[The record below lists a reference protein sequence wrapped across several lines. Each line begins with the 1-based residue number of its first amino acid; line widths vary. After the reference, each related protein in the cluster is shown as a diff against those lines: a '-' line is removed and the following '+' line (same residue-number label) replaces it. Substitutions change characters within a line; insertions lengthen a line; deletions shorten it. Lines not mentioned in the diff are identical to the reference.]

1 MRKFTLKAS
10 ALVLGLTLLA
20 APSLFAQP
28 GTSET
33 GTSTTSGSTSGM
45 TNVPK
50 KRQDQQR
57 DYENGKYPFP
67 AKKLNNWAVGLQVGV
82 PFVGGDIDPQLPSS
96 LGFGLNVRKAFG
108 HTFSLRLQGVYSQA
122 RGLSAS
128 PASTQLSSV
137 NDATNGRNNPNA
149 NYASKP
155 NDSAAWFPNHST
167 TMLDGSLQGVVH
179 LNNINFYN
187 KQTRWGI
194 YGFAGIGGALYNTK
208 VDALNGSTA
217 YYLNDIQTNNP
228 DGTNR
233 DEADIKADVKDKLDG
248 EYETAG
254 QGFTAAEPDAYNWR
268 YQWVAGGGLTYRLS
282 RRLDLSL
289 EHRVSGLNDDYLDG
303 KKFSALGGR
312 LLQTTDFDN
321 YNFTS
326 LGLSVKIGGGEESL
340 WWANPLN
347 AVYEQVADASKRIKD
362 ATTDTDGDGVA
373 DVFDR
378 EPGTAPGAIVDTH
391 GVTRDDDKDGVP
403 NHLDDEP
410 FSEPGAIVDARGVGK
425 PRDYKATDPID
436 PNDLKNP
443 YNPNSPYYKGAMAAL
458 GGGTPGQ
465 GGSGAGSNWFLP
477 IIHFDLDRSEIKP
490 EYYPELFQ
498 VATVMK
504 NYPGMKVTVIGHTD
518 IRASESYNQGL
529 SQRRAQAA
537 IDHLVKKYGIDRS
550 RLTIEA
556 KGETSVMVPGLPDS
570 YVPSK
575 ERAQLVN
582 RRVEFRSASTGS
594 TSGSSNR

>member
-1 MRKFTLKAS
+1 MRKFTSKAS
-10 ALVLGLTLLA
+10 VLILGLTLLA

-28 GTSET
+28 GASET
-33 GTSTTSGSTSGM
+33 GTSSTSGSSAGM

-50 KRQDQQR
+50 NRQDQQR
-57 DYENGKYPFP
+57 DYESGKYPFP
-67 AKKLNNWAVGLQVGV
+67 AKKLNNWSVGLQLGV
-82 PFVGGDIDPQLPSS
+82 PFVAGDINPVLPA
-96 LGFGLNVRKAFG
+96 LGAGLNVRKAFG

-128 PASTQLSSV
+128 PQSLQISAI
-137 NDATNGRNNPNA
+137 NDATNGRNNTRA
-149 NYASKP
+149 NYASAP
-155 NDSAAWFPNHST
+155 SDSAAWFPNFQT
-167 TMLDGSLQGVVH
+167 TVMDGSLQGMVH

-194 YGFAGIGGALYNTK
+194 YGFAGLGGALYNTK
-208 VDALNGSTA
+208 VDALNGNDR
-217 YYLNDIQTNNP
+217 YYFNDIATTNP
-228 DGTNR
+228 DGTTI
-233 DEADIKADVKDKLDG
+233 DEKVILDKVKAKLDG
-248 EYETAG
+248 EYETGG
-254 QGFTAAEPDAYNWR
+254 QGFKNADDYNLR
-268 YQWVAGGGLTYRLS
+268 YQWVAGGGLAYRLS
-282 RRLDLSL
+282 RRLDLSI
-289 EHRVSGLNDDYLDG
+289 EHRISWFNDDYLDG
-303 KKFSALGGR
+303 KKYTSIGGR
-312 LLQTTDFDN
+312 LLPTTDFDN

-326 LGLSVKIGGGEESL
+326 LGIAVKIGGGEESL

-347 AVYEQVADASKRIKD
+347 AVYEQVADASKRFKD
-362 ATTDTDGDGVA
+362 ANTDTDNDGIA

-378 EPGTAPGAIVDTH
+378 EANTPPGAVVDAH

-403 NHLDDEP
+403 NHLDSEP
-410 FSEPGAIVDARGVGK
+410 FSEPGAVVNAAGVGQ

-458 GGGTPGQ
+458 GGGVPSAGGA

-477 IIHFDLDRSEIKP
+477 IIHFDLNRSEIKP

-504 NYPGMKVTVIGHTD
+504 NYPGMKVTVSGHTD

-550 RLTIEA
+550 RLTVEA
-556 KGETSVMVPGLPDS
+556 KGETSVLVPGLPDS

-582 RRVEFRSASTGS
+582 RRVEFRSSSTGS
-594 TSGSSNR
+594 TTGSSNR